1 MSNNSVTLQGWLTL
15 RQDRLRRE
23 RTNGKEYLVMD
34 AEVDTDKPYLG
45 GRHPVVLEGR
55 PAELAL
61 ALLEAQQA
69 KRLRVQATV
78 RGKLL
83 TIWQRHTPRT
93 VVVARYVDFQPNGGG
108 SGAEA

>member
-1 MSNNSVTLQGWLTL
+1 MSNNSVTLQGWLI
-15 RQDRLRRE
+15 LRRDRWHVE
-23 RTNGKEYLVMD
+23 RVNGKDFPALD
-34 AEVDTDKPYLG
+34 AEIDTDKPYLG

-61 ALLEAQQA
+61 ALLEAQQVN
-69 KRLRVQATV
+69 RLRVQATV

-83 TIWQRHTPRT
+83 TIWQQSTPRT
-93 VVVARYVDFQPNGGG
+93 VVVARYVDFMPNGSG